1 MHTHSSGE
9 NNNKNRPVIN
19 LQSHMRNWV
28 RSSFVFALFFSS
40 LFRTPSRRLQPI
52 STPRPIRER
61 YFVTSPSW
69 SPPGGATTTPTP
81 APRPR
86 CSTTLTSSSPDPSLL
101 LLLRPKRPDERG
113 VQANVWHVQV
123 NVLHVQTNVSRV
135 QATLCRLRRS
145 IANQP

>member
-1 MHTHSSGE
+1 MHAHSSGR
-9 NNNKNRPVIN
+9 KQQKSSRDLSAISHAKLGQVI
-19 LQSHMRNWV
+19 V
-28 RSSFVFALFFSS
+28 CFCFVFFS
-40 LFRTPSRRLQPI
+40 LLRTPSRRLQPF

-86 CSTTLTSSSPDPSLL
+86 CSTTLTSSLRDPSLL

-145 IANQP
+145 ITNQP